1 MSDDKDKVEN
11 GNKNIWLA
19 ISLAIIT
26 SITSIVTAVITK
38 GEESSGNTI
47 STESTTPSENITTE
61 FRVFQEKYKND
72 IERIE
77 EKIKKNGKNLDL
89 HKIVVSQTRNTNKK
103 KFERIEKTND
113 SLIVIAKDLEKKH
126 NILKKGVYNYIND
139 RIRETSSKSISRD
152 INIQKEID
160 KNTNRSIICY
170 ASLSED
176 DVKKGRSILS
186 IINGEGMNKSLNQ
199 QKFVDNLIKH
209 LNIELLK
216 KTNSK
221 K

>member
-26 SITSIVTAVITK
+26 SLTSVVTAVINK
-38 GEESSGNTI
+38 DEESS
-47 STESTTPSENITTE
+47 ESATQSENITTE
-61 FRVFQEKYKND
+61 FKVFQEKYKND

-77 EKIKKNGKNLDL
+77 GKIKKNGKNLDL

-103 KFERIEKTND
+103 KFENFEKID
-113 SLIVIAKDLEKKH
+113 ESLIVIAKDLEKKH

-139 RIRETSSKSISRD
+139 RIRESSSKSISRD

-176 DVKKGRSILS
+176 DIKKGKSILS

-199 QKFVDNLIKH
+199 QKLTNNLIKH

>member
-26 SITSIVTAVITK
+26 SLTSVVTAVINK
-38 GEESSGNTI
+38 DEESS
-47 STESTTPSENITTE
+47 ESATQSENITTE
-61 FRVFQEKYKND
+61 FKVFQEKYKND

-77 EKIKKNGKNLDL
+77 GKIKKNGKNLDL

-103 KFERIEKTND
+103 KFENLEKID
-113 SLIVIAKDLEKKH
+113 ESLIVIAKDLEKKH

-139 RIRETSSKSISRD
+139 RIRESSSKSISRD

-176 DVKKGRSILS
+176 DIKKGKSILS

-199 QKFVDNLIKH
+199 QKLTNNLIKH